1 MVVSGS
7 RPRSGRNVVICK
19 AAPMSATISAASTSA
34 SQKLPVV
41 AMTTT
46 PI

>member
-7 RPRSGRNVVICK
+7 RPRSGRSVVICK
-19 AAPMSATISAASTSA
+19 AAPISATMSVASTSA
-34 SQKLPVV
+34 SQKLPV
-41 AMTTT
+41 AATTTT